1 MLSNIA
7 RNAILKNIIMSIIV
21 LTNIIKND
29 KINGII
35 LFSEGES
42 KMNTNAQNSQR
53 SNISLEKPRPSSANT
68 TAEPIYTEYRAGQSN
83 YRSASP
89 INNSQMVQ
97 TQYHQ
102 NQNNYQSNQS
112 QYPQN
117 LNNYRSNQP
126 VYQQYQN
133 NTSSNQSQY
142 EQNRTNAQTNQSYYQ
157 QNQNNTQTTNRSYY
171 QQNQNNAQS
180 NQSYYQQNQNNAQT
194 TNRSYYQQNQ
204 NNAQSNQSYYQQNQ
218 NNTQTNRSYYQQNQN
233 NAQPNQSYY
242 QQNRNNTQT
251 NQSYYQQNQNNTSSR
266 SGQYT
271 PPDYIPDTDTNINN
285 NQLEFSSSSFLN
297 RFTRS
302 GSESPAMGYFLGI
315 VGALIG
321 AIPGAI
327 LIILLGTLGYAACV
341 SGAVLFL
348 GVFYLYRMLS
358 GSVNNFDKIDWT
370 IVIGVCVIG
379 VFLSVKASYALKISI
394 LLGTSFG
401 DAFSNLSEILTL
413 VEIKGK
419 FIISLIITYLFAFV
433 GATKT
438 LGASLK

>member
-157 QNQNNTQTTNRSYY
+157 QNQNNT
-171 QQNQNNAQS
+171 
-180 NQSYYQQNQNNAQT
+180 QT

>member
-1 MLSNIA
+1 
-7 RNAILKNIIMSIIV
+7 MSIIV

-29 KINGII
+29 RINGII

-89 INNSQMVQ
+89 INNSQTVQ
-97 TQYHQ
+97 TQYQQ

-142 EQNRTNAQTNQSYYQ
+142 EQNRTNAQTNQSYYHQNQNYAQSNQSYYQQNQNNTQSNQSYYQ

-180 NQSYYQQNQNNAQT
+180 
-194 TNRSYYQQNQ
+194 
-204 NNAQSNQSYYQQNQ
+204 
-218 NNTQTNRSYYQQNQN
+218 
-233 NAQPNQSYY
+233 NQSYY

-358 GSVNNFDKIDWT
+358 GSVNNFNKIDWT

-379 VFLSVKASYALKISI
+379 VFLSVKASYALKISTI
-394 LLGTSFG
+394 LGTSFG

-413 VEIKGK
+413 AEIKGK
-419 FIISLIITYLFAFV
+419 FIVSLLITYLSAFV

>member
-1 MLSNIA
+1 
-7 RNAILKNIIMSIIV
+7 MSIIV

-29 KINGII
+29 RINGII

-83 YRSASP
+83 YRSTSP

-97 TQYHQ
+97 TQYQQ

-142 EQNRTNAQTNQSYYQ
+142 EQNRTNAQSNQSYYQ
-157 QNQNNTQTTNRSYY
+157 QNQNNTQT
-171 QQNQNNAQS
+171 
-180 NQSYYQQNQNNAQT
+180 
-194 TNRSYYQQNQ
+194 
-204 NNAQSNQSYYQQNQ
+204 
-218 NNTQTNRSYYQQNQN
+218 TNRSYYQQNQN

-379 VFLSVKASYALKISI
+379 VFLSVKASYALKISM

-413 VEIKGK
+413 AEIKGK

-433 GATKT
+433 GVTKT

>member
-1 MLSNIA
+1 
-7 RNAILKNIIMSIIV
+7 MSIIV

-29 KINGII
+29 RINGII

-53 SNISLEKPRPSSANT
+53 SNISPEKPRPSSANT

-89 INNSQMVQ
+89 INNSQTVQ
-97 TQYHQ
+97 TQYQQ

-142 EQNRTNAQTNQSYYQ
+142 EQNRTNAQSNQSYYHQNQNNAQSNQSYYQ

-180 NQSYYQQNQNNAQT
+180 
-194 TNRSYYQQNQ
+194 
-204 NNAQSNQSYYQQNQ
+204 
-218 NNTQTNRSYYQQNQN
+218 
-233 NAQPNQSYY
+233 NQSYY

-321 AIPGAI
+321 AIPGVI

-379 VFLSVKASYALKISI
+379 VFLSVKASYALKISTI
-394 LLGTSFG
+394 LGTSFG
-401 DAFSNLSEILTL
+401 DAFSNLSEIMTL
-413 VEIKGK
+413 AEIKGK
-419 FIISLIITYLFAFV
+419 FIISLIITYLSAFV